1 MDKKTVYD
9 MILNHGRED
18 VFLYYATVVGDFE
31 KVLEHH
37 IMDEAWLK
45 AVDVLNRQVRG
56 PRLSHVFK
64 HCPNFYNMTI
74 SQLSTS
80 ITGSPRS

>member
-45 AVDVLNRQVRG
+45 AVDLLNRQVRG
-56 PRLSHVFK
+56 PLLSHAFK
-64 HCPNFYNMTI
+64 LCSDFYNVTI
-74 SQLSTS
+74 SQTSTS
-80 ITGSPRS
+80 IIGSPRF